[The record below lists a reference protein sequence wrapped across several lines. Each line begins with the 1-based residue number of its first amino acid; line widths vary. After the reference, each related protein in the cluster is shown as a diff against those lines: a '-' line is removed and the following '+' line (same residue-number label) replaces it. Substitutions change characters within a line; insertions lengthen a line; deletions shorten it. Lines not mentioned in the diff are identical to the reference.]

1 MPQNHFGV
9 VVPAFQPPTGVLSL
23 HDTDWEPLRIVVR
36 DRLEGRLEITTNT
49 GLRVLM
55 LGSVMGIPVYL
66 VRVWSDHPLEDISSI
81 VQAELLQI
89 AHTHTEHV

>member
-1 MPQNHFGV
+1 MPQNHFGII
-9 VVPAFQPPTGVLSL
+9 VPAIQPPTGVLSL
-23 HDTDWEPLRIVVR
+23 HDADWEPLRTAVR

-55 LGSVMGIPVYL
+55 LGSVMAIPVYL
-66 VRVWSDHPLEDISSI
+66 VRVWSDRPPEDISSI

-89 AHTHTEHV
+89 AHTHTEKV